1 MLNCTLC
8 FIILSLS
15 QPPAPG
21 YKVEYLSKVSVPGTS
36 IDQSK
41 LTQVLEDKSP
51 ANRLGGFGSAI
62 EWTGRGNIYLMLPD
76 RGPGDGANSYPC
88 RFHTVELKPG
98 KENTLEFKLL
108 KTTLLKDARGN
119 PLSGH
124 AGDFAK
130 AGKTRFDP
138 EGMRMLKSGEIL
150 ISEEYGPGVWMFDS
164 QGKFL
169 KQFSIPEKYKI
180 KNLSPDASKEF
191 PPNNS
196 SGRITNKG
204 FEGLALAQDQKSFL
218 AALQGSLIQDCE
230 TPAQD
235 GKFAGKFLRFLHV
248 DLNGKGIREMAYP
261 VDSPKNGV
269 CEILCLQGDDYLVLE
284 RDGDKGLDSG
294 CKKIYRVNIRDASDV
309 SNIQS
314 LAGAKLPDN
323 FVSLKKELFLDLLAK
338 EHGLKDSFFPA
349 KIEGIALGPKQADGS
364 RLLMV
369 SSDNDFHSEEPSWIY
384 CFKVFTKAVP

>member
-1 MLNCTLC
+1 MLNCTLSL
-8 FIILSLS
+8 ILLSLS
-15 QPPAPG
+15 QPPAPV
-21 YKVEYLSKVSVPGTS
+21 YKVEYLSKVSVPGDS
-36 IDQSK
+36 FDQSN
-41 LTQVLEDKSP
+41 LTNRLEDKSP

-62 EWTGRGNIYLMLPD
+62 EWTGRENIYLMLPD

-88 RFHTVELKPG
+88 RFHTVQLKPG
-98 KENTLEFKLL
+98 KDNTLEFKLL
-108 KTTLLKDARGN
+108 KTILLKDARGN

-124 AGDFAK
+124 AGEFAK
-130 AGKTRFDP
+130 TGKARFDP
-138 EGMRMLKSGEIL
+138 EGIRMLKSGEIL
-150 ISEEYGPGVWMFDS
+150 ISEEYGPSMWMFDS
-164 QGKFL
+164 QGKLL

-180 KNLSPDASKEF
+180 KNLSSDASKEF

-204 FEGLALAQDQKSFL
+204 FEGLALAQNQKSFI

-235 GKFAGKFLRFLHV
+235 GKFTGKFLRFLHM
-248 DLNGKGIREMAYP
+248 DLNGKTIREMAYP

-284 RDGDKGLDSG
+284 RDSDKGLVSG
-294 CKKIYRVNIRDASDV
+294 CKKIYRVNIGDANDV
-309 SNIQS
+309 SNVES
-314 LAGAKLPDN
+314 LAVGKLPDN
-323 FVSLKKELFLDLLAK
+323 FKPLKKELFLDLLAK

-349 KIEGIALGPKQADGS
+349 KIEGITLGPKQADGS

-369 SSDNDFHSEEPSWIY
+369 TSDNDFHPEEPSWIY
-384 CFKVFTKAVP
+384 CFKVFTKSGS